1 MKISMIMPS
10 KLANKNFEKDEKELE
25 SIGGEIEAKR
35 KLQSLQRKGEDRKN

>member
-25 SIGGEIEAKR
+25 SIVEIEAKR

>member
-10 KLANKNFEKDEKELE
+10 KLANINFENDEKELE
-25 SIGGEIEAKR
+25 SIGGIEAKR